1 MDWESSAF
9 IPDTVKSN
17 VENKDTG
24 FPAISL
30 LVELTVNRTLLWLPG
45 AIKPELIG
53 KVKSLVSK
61 ASKESVLVVLSIQ
74 DPVYDKSNV
83 SGPLPVLVIDTVT
96 SWLTLP
102 NNSVVPSESM
112 KIPNSWLTVILAS
125 K

>member
-1 MDWESSAF
+1 MDWDSSAF

-17 VENKDTG
+17 VENTDTG

-112 KIPNSWLTVILAS
+112 KIPNSWLTVILAL